1 MRTLLLLSF
10 SFLFAQDAWFIISG
24 NQNNPFWKSYAH
36 GIKSA
41 CKNHHTTCHIDY
53 TPNGSFIDQAKA
65 LQKAMRSKP
74 KGISINIP
82 EAQQLTTL
90 LKQANSN
97 SYPLVISASGLK
109 YYRNLK
115 LKSYVGPNLNELRAL
130 IVDQLEPSDFDNIIV
145 STFASADHDHMN
157 FIQSLV
163 PEQPKSKIVKPGEL
177 SDALLHNNEKPVTL
191 ITFGTRSANTAFGL
205 LKGHLNWKVKW
216 IQVDGP
222 LDHAPL
228 TAGQI
233 STQPFMQGYESVMM
247 IIYPKEERQE
257 ILIKPKPST

>member
-1 MRTLLLLSF
+1 MRILLLLSF
-10 SFLFAQDAWFIISG
+10 STLFAQDAWFIISG
-24 NQNNPFWKSYAH
+24 NQNNPFWKNYAH
-36 GIKSA
+36 GIESA

-65 LQKAMRSKP
+65 LQTAMRSKP

-97 SYPLVISASGLK
+97 DYPLVISASGLR
-109 YYRNLK
+109 YYRDLK

-130 IVDQLEPSDFDNIIV
+130 IVDQLQPSDFDNIIV
-145 STFASADHDHMN
+145 STFASADHDHKN

-163 PEQPKSKIVKPGEL
+163 PESSNSKVVKPDDL
-177 SDALLHNNEKPVTL
+177 SDALLHNNDTPVTL

-205 LKGHLNWKVKW
+205 LKSHLNWKVKW
-216 IQVDGP
+216 IQIDGP
-222 LDHAPL
+222 SDHNPL
-228 TAGQI
+228 TAEQI
-233 STQPFMQGYESVMM
+233 STHPFMQGYETVML
-247 IIYPKEERQE
+247 IIFPKEERQE
-257 ILIKPKPST
+257 ILIRPKSST